1 MPIWRVHG
9 YFFCF
14 SHCSYVQYLWGYK
27 CVARYGTSNECCLR
41 LWVSVFIVWH
51 LTACLITVSMRKVFH
66 LLHIRIRWI
75 GWAIFLYFLFMP
87 FFRLCSYV
95 HIYLLSA
102 HIFWS
107 LKKSHFMW
115 LCTIP
120 KMNWKFHTH
129 CPYTTLQQTELCL
142 IICARDTSTYVQYQ
156 FL

>member
-1 MPIWRVHG
+1 MYTVRCHENSAQSDLFAWYGIRSAEHIYTCQFGRHSDVCVCNVHG

-51 LTACLITVSMRKVFH
+51 LTACLITVSIRKVFH

-75 GWAIFLYFLFMP
+75 GWAIFLYFLFMS
-87 FFRLCSYV
+87 FFRLYSYV

-107 LKKSHFMW
+107 L
-115 LCTIP
+115 
-120 KMNWKFHTH
+120 
-129 CPYTTLQQTELCL
+129 
-142 IICARDTSTYVQYQ
+142 
-156 FL
+156 